1 MDAYYLEITRG
12 AFYLYMILL
21 LAAAITDI
29 WKFIIPNLISLAVIA
44 LFVALALLQP
54 FPIPWGSHV
63 GAAALFFAG
72 GLLLYRFNILGA
84 GDVKLLTAL
93 SLWAGFGHLADLL
106 LGVAL
111 CGGGLAVALIVGRRI
126 FFSLVLLG
134 SAPESRSIPRVLV
147 QGEPVPYGVGI
158 AAGGIWLGSKLPIF
172 GFF

>member
-1 MDAYYLEITRG
+1 MAAYYSEITSG
-12 AFYLYMILL
+12 AFYLYVILL
-21 LAAAITDI
+21 LIAAVTDI
-29 WKFIIPNLISLAVIA
+29 WKFIIPNLLSLAVIA
-44 LFVALALLQP
+44 LFVALALMQP
-54 FPIPWGSHV
+54 FPVAWGSHL

-93 SLWAGFGHLADLL
+93 SLWAGFSHLLDLL

-111 CGGGLAVALIVGRRI
+111 CGGGLALALIIGRKV

-134 SAPESRSIPRVLV
+134 SAPESRTIPRVLL

>member
-21 LAAAITDI
+21 LTAAITDI

-111 CGGGLAVALIVGRRI
+111 CGGGFPSGGGPGEDGSRSGDCRRTPSSGGR
-126 FFSLVLLG
+126 G
-134 SAPESRSIPRVLV
+134 SESSSRSISR
-147 QGEPVPYGVGI
+147 
-158 AAGGIWLGSKLPIF
+158 ASR
-172 GFF
+172 